1 MHPSIA
7 ISTDIP
13 RIAGLLGSA
22 RHTTT
27 KFDRSRPVDS
37 QNDETLG
44 LAGPK
49 SPLCLEIKAHFC
61 RRRPPHLT
69 DLSVMPARGDRE
81 PAMALSS

>member
-22 RHTTT
+22 RRTTT
-27 KFDRSRPVDS
+27 KFDAADRLTAKMTRRLAS
-37 QNDETLG
+37 QGRN
-44 LAGPK
+44 
-49 SPLCLEIKAHFC
+49 SPLCPEIKAHFC